1 MLIVPPQ
8 LQSSSVDLDNEMTRA
23 VASFRALVDCVA
35 KLEKLP
41 KIEII
46 SHQVHGGRHFI
57 REMDETGDF
66 VGISRQL
73 LRFVSLEAIETDD
86 QELLLVVFPDLEK
99 NKRKIILKNLT
110 KLNPRLFLN
119 LIGLSLQIFP
129 KSAESW
135 HFRRHLLRIQNNQTR
150 QMTLSICLDEFELI
164 LAAAASH
171 KCNYYAWEH
180 ARYCI
185 KETNQLP
192 AVILEAVVDFAR
204 KNVTDSSVFSF
215 LLFCANFHRNLAEK
229 IYFSLGD
236 ELVELYPQNR
246 IIWSFRYTLLRMNQT
261 VSMKSELD
269 LFRRLFDSN
278 NDLVF
283 GKYHEKR
290 IICFQTTQSTTP
302 V

>member
-1 MLIVPPQ
+1 MSIVPPQ
-8 LQSSSVDLDNEMTRA
+8 LQSSSVDLDNEMTHA
-23 VASFRALVDCVA
+23 VAAFRALVDCVA
-35 KLEKLP
+35 NSEKNEKLP

-57 REMDETGDF
+57 REMNETGDF

-73 LRFVSLEAIETDD
+73 LRFVSLEAIDAAD
-86 QELLLVVFPDLEK
+86 SELLLVVFPDLEK
-99 NKRKIILKNLT
+99 NKRKIISKNLT

-119 LIGLSLQIFP
+119 LTGLSIQIFP

-135 HFRRHLLRIQNNQTR
+135 HFRRHLLRQNQ
-150 QMTLSICLDEFELI
+150 LSIFDEFDLI
-164 LAAAASH
+164 LAAAAAH

-180 ARYCI
+180 ARYCL
-185 KETNQLP
+185 KATNQLP
-192 AVILEAVVDFAR
+192 AAILETVVDFAR

-215 LLFCANFHRNLAEK
+215 VLFCANFTNLAEK
-229 IYFSLGD
+229 KEIYFALGD

-246 IIWSFRYTLLRMNQT
+246 IIWSFRYSLLRMDGKF
-261 VSMKSELD
+261 SIKSELD

-290 IICFQTTQSTTP
+290 IICFPTTQATTP
-302 V
+302 